1 LLLDTNNDIEVKTS
15 SIDKADLYHINVLA
29 RATGG
34 IYRNATIALTV
45 EPTSALMNNAPDFEV
60 ANPAVIVIKIQ
71 NFTDKV
77 TYESPKIVD
86 EESNKIK
93 IEYQDENDLKWLKF
107 TSYNDYFEL

>member
-15 SIDKADLYHINVLA
+15 SIEKADLYHINVLA

-34 IYRNATIALTV
+34 IYRNATIALTIGAPV
-45 EPTSALMNNAPDFEV
+45 MMNTAPKFVV